1 MHDVSRVSKICKT
14 TKLPSERRHSLFSN
28 HLRRPDFGRR
38 FRPPASFSDRS
49 VSSNRQPSQP
59 GVDRSHRLRPPS
71 GAVFAADQ
79 RSSAVPSRRSQLY
92 YDHQGYLRVHRPT
105 RSQNPPV
112 SVSAAAIELPKFSC
126 RRLSIKFP
134 ADRRHR
140 LGLHWITT
148 KASPWIFSDRS
159 HRRFRRCYRTC
170 LSAILPVAGRVD
182 SVNSVLTRPVQL
194 SSTRCVLTSL

>member
-38 FRPPASFSDRS
+38 PPASFSDRS

-59 GVDRSHRLRPPS
+59 GVDRSHRRRPPY
-71 GAVFAADQ
+71 GTVFAADHW
-79 RSSAVPSRRSQLY
+79 SSAVPSRRSQLY

-112 SVSAAAIELPKFSC
+112 SVSAAAIELPKFACAAFPSNFRPTGGTVWVFIGSPPKPLHGSFPTGATAVSVAVTGLAC
-126 RRLSIKFP
+126 RQ
-134 ADRRHR
+134 
-140 LGLHWITT
+140 
-148 KASPWIFSDRS
+148 
-159 HRRFRRCYRTC
+159 
-170 LSAILPVAGRVD
+170 PVAGRVD